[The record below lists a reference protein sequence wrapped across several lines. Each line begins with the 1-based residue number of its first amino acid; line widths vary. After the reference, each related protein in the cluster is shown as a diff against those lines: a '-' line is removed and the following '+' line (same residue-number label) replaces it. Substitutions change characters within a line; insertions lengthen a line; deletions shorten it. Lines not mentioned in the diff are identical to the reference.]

1 MERIHL
7 IGLFAAYIVQPLHI
21 GTTVWKTFCLPEEFI
36 LSLLFIQE
44 IGREWVVYEPGY
56 GESSGDGDTAG
67 HKEEKEKGRA
77 EWQNWKM
84 VAVLGY
90 NSSSQ
95 PRNPA
100 SEGKTSILKI

>member
-7 IGLFAAYIVQPLHI
+7 TGLFAAYIVQPLHI
-21 GTTVWKTFCLPEEFI
+21 GTTVWKTFCLPEEFL

-67 HKEEKEKGRA
+67 HREDR
-77 EWQNWKM
+77 
-84 VAVLGY
+84 
-90 NSSSQ
+90 
-95 PRNPA
+95 R
-100 SEGKTSILKI
+100 EGKGESRMRKLEDGSCAGLQFFLSA